1 MNNEIEIFDD
11 ENIAEIVKTNELDYN
26 LLQNFIK
33 ALNTEPPQE
42 LIKINKFANNT
53 KYLPISFLEMLLDQ
67 ISLGNWEV
75 TEFRYQVVANELVG
89 TIELSYYHPIFKKMI
104 KRIGAGAV
112 QIQTRAGT
120 DAYDVNNKIVN
131 TLTKQMGQL
140 KAECFRNACKN
151 IGKIFGRDL
160 NREDVAEY
168 EEAYKE
174 DGITINLKKKVLEK
188 IQNVKR

>member
-1 MNNEIEIFDD
+1 MNNEIEIFD
-11 ENIAEIVKTNELDYN
+11 ENNITEIAKTNELDYN
-26 LLQNFIK
+26 LLQKFTK
-33 ALNTEPPQE
+33 AINTEPPQN

-67 ISLGNWEV
+67 ISLGNWEI
-75 TEFRYQVVANELVG
+75 TDFEYQVIANELVG
-89 TIELSYYHPIFKKMI
+89 TIKLKYYHPIFKKMI
-104 KRIGAGAV
+104 ERVGAGAV
-112 QIQTRAGT
+112 QIQTRAGS
-120 DAYDVNNKIVN
+120 DPYNVNNKIIN

-140 KAECFRNACKN
+140 KAECFRNACKS

-168 EEAYKE
+168 EEIYKE
-174 DGITINLKKKVLEK
+174 DEITINLKKKVLEK